1 MVNNPALWFVGG
13 LIVAVVVNTI
23 WKCFTRFL
31 SYESDIAKL
40 NLRITDLH
48 RDLEEHKRDN
58 DGRRS
63 TNFQSLYNMINSLS
77 TTVTARLDSLEYK
90 KTK

>member
-40 NLRITDLH
+40 NLRITDVKCELDKFI
-48 RDLEEHKRDN
+48 RDVED
-58 DGRRS
+58 RRS
-63 TNFQSLYNMINSLS
+63 FHYSLFNERIDKLS
-77 TTVTARLDSLEYK
+77 YRIAALEPK

>member
-13 LIVAVVVNTI
+13 LIVAVVIHTA

-31 SYESDIAKL
+31 SYESDIANL
-40 NLRITDLH
+40 NLRITDVKCELDRFI
-48 RDLEEHKRDN
+48 RDVED
-58 DGRRS
+58 RRS
-63 TNFQSLYNMINSLS
+63 YHFQHLTNKIEKLS
-77 TTVTARLDSLEYK
+77 DRVTALESK